1 MRGQVF
7 VVLLGLCCLA
17 SAATDKAAR
26 FPLISAAG
34 LTPLNVEV
42 APAKLR
48 GKSGVRVTVK
58 PEVRDRLLAMTAAE
72 RQAAAA
78 QGNSLEQLVVLD
90 GTDFGDGVIEVELSG
105 EAQTELFEGA
115 RGFVGIAFRMQP
127 DLRTYDA
134 FYLRPTNGRADDQ
147 LRRNHA
153 TQYISHPQWPWYRL
167 RQEFPGKYESY
178 VDLMPGEWT
187 RIRIEVRGEQARL
200 YVHGAAQP
208 VLIVDDL
215 KSGANGR
222 GAIALWLDAG
232 TIAHF
237 RDLRLEPCKPGTLA
251 GWKVPCAAHTN

>member
-1 MRGQVF
+1 MCVRVL
-7 VVLLGLCCLA
+7 VVLIGLSCLA
-17 SAATDKAAR
+17 SAAPADELAR
-26 FPLISAAG
+26 FPLTSIAG
-34 LTPLNVEV
+34 LTPHNVAV

-58 PEVRDRLLAMTAAE
+58 PDVRDRLLAMSAAE

-90 GTDFGDGVIEVELSG
+90 GAEFGDGVIEVELSG

-115 RGFVGIAFRMQP
+115 RGFVGIAFRVQP

-153 TQYISHPQWPWYRL
+153 TQYISHPEWPWYRL

-178 VDLMPGEWT
+178 VDLVPGEWT
-187 RIRIEVRGEQARL
+187 RIRIEVHGEQARL
-200 YVHGAAQP
+200 YVHGGAQP
-208 VLIVDDL
+208 VLIINDL

-237 RDLRLEPCKPGTLA
+237 RDLRLKPWKPGARRL
-251 GWKVPCAAHTN
+251 

>member
-7 VVLLGLCCLA
+7 VVLLGLSCLA
-17 SAATDKAAR
+17 SAAAPDKPAR
-26 FPLISAAG
+26 FPLTSAAG
-34 LTPLNVEV
+34 LTPLNVDV
-42 APAKLR
+42 VPAKLH
-48 GKSGVRVTVK
+48 GKSALRVTMK
-58 PEVRDRLLAMTAAE
+58 PELRDRLLAMSAAE

-78 QGNSLEQLVVLD
+78 QGNSLEELAVLD
-90 GTDFGDGVIEVELSG
+90 GTDFGDGVIEVEISG
-105 EAQTELFEGA
+105 EAQTALFEGA
-115 RGFVGIAFRMQP
+115 RGFVGIAFRVQP

-153 TQYISHPQWPWYRL
+153 TQYVSHPDWPWFRL

-178 VDLMPGEWT
+178 VDLVPGEWT

-200 YVHGAAQP
+200 YVHGAEQP
-208 VLIVDDL
+208 VLVINDL
-215 KSGANGR
+215 KSGAKTR

-237 RDLRLEPCKPGTLA
+237 RNLRVDPG
-251 GWKVPCAAHTN
+251 